1 MTRISRFAVQ
11 KNFLRTFSFLTVV
24 ALFVV
29 LVGCGTNSN
38 VTVINPPAGSAPSST
53 ITVGHEPMD
62 VVACDLN
69 GDSKTD
75 LVVVNSADNS
85 LTILLGKGDGTFTA
99 STLTSS
105 GVSPVQAACAD
116 FNGDGKAD
124 LAVVNENSQSVSI
137 LIGNGDGT
145 FNPGT
150 SVFTGVGTQPS
161 FIASADFNNDGHAD
175 LIVTYKGGSTMA
187 EILIGMGDG
196 TFAYTTSD
204 PVVGN
209 PVNVAIGNFTGKV
222 GETDIAFAD
231 SLGKLNVSLGDGNG
245 GFGTVV
251 NTGISVGP
259 YLAAADMNGDGKLD
273 LVSSV
278 GAVLLG
284 NGDGTFTQA
293 ASGFAGD
300 SFVAVGNFG
309 SKQLGIAMIA
319 TNEAIVNVYSGNGDG
334 TINQSG
340 KTCSVGQNPRA
351 IAVADFN
358 GDGKA
363 DIAVAS
369 SFSNS
374 VSIVLGQ

>member
-1 MTRISRFAVQ
+1 
-11 KNFLRTFSFLTVV
+11 
-24 ALFVV
+24 
-29 LVGCGTNSN
+29 
-38 VTVINPPAGSAPSST
+38 
-53 ITVGHEPMD
+53 
-62 VVACDLN
+62 
-69 GDSKTD
+69 
-75 LVVVNSADNS
+75 
-85 LTILLGKGDGTFTA
+85 
-99 STLTSS
+99 
-105 GVSPVQAACAD
+105 
-116 FNGDGKAD
+116 
-124 LAVVNENSQSVSI
+124 
-137 LIGNGDGT
+137 
-145 FNPGT
+145 
-150 SVFTGVGTQPS
+150 
-161 FIASADFNNDGHAD
+161 
-175 LIVTYKGGSTMA
+175 
-187 EILIGMGDG
+187 
-196 TFAYTTSD
+196 
-204 PVVGN
+204 
-209 PVNVAIGNFTGKV
+209 
-222 GETDIAFAD
+222 
-231 SLGKLNVSLGDGNG
+231 
-245 GFGTVV
+245 
-251 NTGISVGP
+251 
-259 YLAAADMNGDGKLD
+259 MNGDGKLD